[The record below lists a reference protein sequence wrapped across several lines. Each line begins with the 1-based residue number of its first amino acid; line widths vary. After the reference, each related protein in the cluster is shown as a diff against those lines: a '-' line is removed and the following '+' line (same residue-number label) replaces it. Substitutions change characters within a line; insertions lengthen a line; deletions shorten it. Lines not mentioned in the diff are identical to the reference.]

1 MTIDAANLQT
11 FRHIERVRDLLNDVI
26 RELLTRGELHD
37 QCKLV
42 SPEAEAFAEVTDKLA
57 ACTYGSPEYEGY
69 RKQISAALD
78 HHYARSR
85 HHPEHF
91 PHGVNDMTLVDLIE
105 MFIDWKAS
113 SERHANGNIL
123 KSIEHNTDRFNL
135 SPQLARIFQ
144 NTAEMFDDA
153 K

>member
-37 QCKLV
+37 QSKLV